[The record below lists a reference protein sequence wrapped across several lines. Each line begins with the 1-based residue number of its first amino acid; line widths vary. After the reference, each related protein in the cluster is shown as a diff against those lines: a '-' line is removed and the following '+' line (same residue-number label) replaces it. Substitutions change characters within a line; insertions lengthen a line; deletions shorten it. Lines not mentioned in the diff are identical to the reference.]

1 MVRLLAASAAQLVAC
16 EVGDGLRRSE
26 VELSIEQIRTD
37 GGTQSREALHEE
49 TYMEYADAMLAG
61 DNFPPVTVF
70 FDGASYWLADG
81 FHRFFG
87 AQHAGLDTI
96 HAEVKQGTQ
105 ADAQLF
111 SYGANGSHGLRRTN
125 ADKRRAVTGALKHAT
140 SCKWSD
146 NQIAKHCGV
155 SQPFVSGIRA
165 SLQTV
170 ISEKPTSRAYK
181 TKHGTEAVMKTEN
194 IGKTKPA
201 PAPVPAPSAPP
212 AAPEENYDPEDDAL
226 REAQHTLSEV
236 AAENEELRTRL
247 AVGVMEGTEAEKREA
262 AEIIAGLRQQ
272 VKALEAELV
281 AVKSSRDHYQ
291 REASELRKQIKMNE
305 KELKKAR
312 ATA

>member
-1 MVRLLAASAAQLVAC
+1 M
-16 EVGDGLRRSE
+16 
-26 VELSIEQIRTD
+26 ELSIDQIRTD
-37 GGTQSREALHEE
+37 GGTQSRESLHEE

-96 HAEVKQGTQ
+96 HADVKQGTQ

-125 ADKRRAVTGALKHAT
+125 ADKRRAVTGALKHGI

-155 SQPFVSGIRA
+155 SHTYVA
-165 SLQTV
+165 SVRGSLATV
-170 ISEKPTSRAYK
+170 ASEKSAARTYTTR
-181 TKHGTEAVMKTEN
+181 HGTEAVMKTEN

-201 PAPVPAPSAPP
+201 PPPAPAPSAPP
-212 AAPEENYDPEDDAL
+212 VAPEENYDPENDAL
-226 REAQHTLSEV
+226 REAQHTISEV

-247 AVGVMEGTEAEKREA
+247 AIGVMEGSDEEKKEA
-262 AEIIAGLRQQ
+262 AQLIADLRHQ
-272 VKALEAELV
+272 VKTLEAENEALR
-281 AVKSSRDHYQ
+281 SSRDHYQ

-305 KELKKAR
+305 KDLKKAR
-312 ATA
+312 AAA